1 MTIHT
6 NLNTENSQIVPI
18 LTIKA
23 GRVVANSRDVAGAF
37 GKRHDNI
44 LRDIDKLDCSRE
56 FASLNFEECTSPH
69 PTVPGRIDRSFN
81 LTRDGF
87 VFLVMGFTGRE
98 AARFKEAYI
107 TAFNRMEEEL
117 RQMGLAIDHDGD
129 DVTAWGLP
137 LRKVDSAS
145 RLIGAALRVYGPDAA
160 RRLWEKD
167 KSLPNIRRY
176 AIGRMVTTP
185 EDDPSGCL
193 RHLLRVDGGSGVTL
207 GTMLDLALRDK
218 ASAPALRDRG
228 ISVGPGGFADRI
240 AIADDHP
247 FLRAAFSATQWE
259 GEWRKAL
266 ILLDGATRT
275 RKTLAF
281 NGRTSAAVLVPRAT
295 ILALRHGGTH

>member
-1 MTIHT
+1 MTVHT
-6 NLNTENSQIVPI
+6 NPSTENSQIVPI

-23 GRVVANSRDVAGAF
+23 GRVVANSRDVASAF
-37 GKRHDNI
+37 GKRHDNV
-44 LRDIDKLDCSRE
+44 LRSIEDLDCSTDFRL
-56 FASLNFEECTSPH
+56 LNFEETPY
-69 PTVPGRIDRSFN
+69 TDIQNGQTYRSFN

-107 TAFNRMEEEL
+107 MAFNRMEEEL

-176 AIGRMVTTP
+176 AISKMVDTP
-185 EDDPSGCL
+185 EDDPTGCL
-193 RHLLRVDGGSGVTL
+193 RHLLRMEGRSGATV
-207 GTMLDLALRDK
+207 GTMLDLALRDR
-218 ASAPALRDRG
+218 ASAPAMRDHG
-228 ISVGPGGFADRI
+228 ILIAPAGFPDRVG
-240 AIADDHP
+240 IADDHP
-247 FLRAAFSATQWE
+247 FLRHAFSGTQWA
-259 GEWRKAL
+259 GEWRRAL

-275 RKTLAF
+275 KKALPF
-281 NGRTSAAVLVPRAT
+281 NGRQSAVVLVPRAT
-295 ILALRHGGTH
+295 ILSLRHGSGH